1 VSSSPDYTPLI
12 KKNKTKFCPLKFLQ
26 TLLEFI
32 RLLGGKNMGKKETAF
47 NDIVRKMRK
56 DIFGKGPERIFT
68 HFVENMAVTTMY
80 GILTPTEKFIAQSQ
94 EGKKVI
100 HSARTEMIREIYKQ
114 KVPEGMEELVGSK
127 LLHLFSDA
135 KIEEDMAVSVFIFD
149 KPIV

>member
-1 VSSSPDYTPLI
+1 
-12 KKNKTKFCPLKFLQ
+12 
-26 TLLEFI
+26 
-32 RLLGGKNMGKKETAF
+32 MGKKETAF

-56 DIFGKGPERIFT
+56 EIFGKGPERIFT

-80 GILTPTEKFIAQSQ
+80 GILTPTEKFIAQSH

-100 HSARTEMIREIYKQ
+100 HSARTEMIRDIYKK

-149 KPIV
+149 NKVE